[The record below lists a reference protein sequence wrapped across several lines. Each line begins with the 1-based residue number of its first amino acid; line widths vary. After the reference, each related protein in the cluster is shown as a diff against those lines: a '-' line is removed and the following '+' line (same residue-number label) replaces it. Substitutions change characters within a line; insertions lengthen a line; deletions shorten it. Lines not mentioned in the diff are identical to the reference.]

1 MPLIADQRHHL
12 HEQLKQLK
20 LGIFSQRISIAL
32 KGLTAL
38 VGLMAVIA
46 LGVAVWNASQADGL
60 VVEAFSV
67 PPSLAASGLSGD
79 VVSQDLTDR
88 VNTIRSG
95 ATHSLKASRSARQ
108 ESGDEVKV
116 DIPETGVSLTQA
128 WRYLKLW
135 LGDERHVRG
144 SLRPDGDG
152 RIRMTVTLEGEPP
165 ANFAGTVGELD
176 KIEQRAAEHVYAG
189 IEPINYVSISR
200 TITASRSNGGL
211 AGGDRC
217 RPDTRRSRG

>member
-1 MPLIADQRHHL
+1 MSEETEGQDTGAEAVAGGVDPAAVALALNGASREDAGAFLKDQRALIADQRHHL

-79 VVSQDLTDR
+79 AVSLDITDR
-88 VNTIRSG
+88 VNTIRDNVNG
-95 ATHSLKASRSARQ
+95 RSLAASRSARQ
-108 ESGDEVKV
+108 EGGDEVKV
-116 DIPETGVSLTQA
+116 EIPETGVSLMQA

-135 LGDERHVRG
+135 LGDERHVRT
-144 SLRPDGDG
+144 R
-152 RIRMTVTLEGEPP
+152 
-165 ANFAGTVGELD
+165 FA
-176 KIEQRAAEHVYAG
+176 
-189 IEPINYVSISR
+189 
-200 TITASRSNGGL
+200 
-211 AGGDRC
+211 
-217 RPDTRRSRG
+217 